1 MINNFY
7 GQFDPKVD
15 QLIRQYFPQKN
26 NGKCIEV
33 GATDG
38 VYYSNT
44 YHFEKNG
51 WECLCI
57 EPVLDTFNKLK
68 NNRKNCLNF
77 AISSK
82 NKDDVDFELFTIK
95 GVDQPHSAM
104 SGLQVDDVLVND
116 IQKHFSNVER
126 KTIKT
131 QTRRLDW
138 CIENYFNYDEIDF
151 ISIDT
156 EGNELDVLKS
166 FNVNSYNLKLLI
178 IENNYNT
185 PEIENYLK
193 QFGWKKD
200 QRSFVNDF
208 FVKN

>member
-1 MINNFY
+1 MINEFY

-15 QLIRQYFPQKN
+15 QIIRQYFPDKQ

-51 WECLCI
+51 WDCLCI
-57 EPVLDTFNKLK
+57 EPVLETFNKLK

-77 AISSK
+77 AISSE
-82 NKDDVDFELFTIK
+82 NKDEVDFELFTIK
-95 GVDQPHSAM
+95 DVDQPHSAM

-116 IQKHFSNVER
+116 IQKHFSNIER
-126 KTIKT
+126 KTIKI

-138 CIENYFNYDEIDF
+138 CIQNHFDHNEIDF

-166 FNVNSYNLKLLI
+166 FDVNSYNIKLLI

-185 PEIENYLK
+185 PEVETYLNGL
-193 QFGWKKD
+193 GWKKE